1 MKTSFDRNVRA
12 GLTAVALLAALAG
25 CAKKDEKP
33 ATPPAM
39 PDLGTVPTLPP
50 GSAPSGPAADAPAGA
65 GSVVVMGR
73 RVTIPP
79 PPGMSVVDLPTSQPP
94 GGAVLGRFVPDSTV
108 AAWRAA
114 GRPGNT
120 RWLAMASAMQAMN
133 QNEASAGETITRLR
147 GTPPGP
153 LGPPELEA
161 AWRAAFQA
169 GLAGQKLPLPPFVGR
184 SLRVDRLET
193 PADAF
198 AEVLVE
204 NAGGPPG
211 VASTAVVMVRH
222 RAVLLYVAVRDP
234 HDTAE
239 IATAARLLLE
249 WVSALRSANTE

>member
-1 MKTSFDRNVRA
+1 MRTSFDRSMRA
-12 GLTAVALLAALAG
+12 GLGAMMLLIAITG

-33 ATPPAM
+33 APAPAM
-39 PDLGTVPTLPP
+39 PELGSVPALPP
-50 GSAPSGPAADAPAGA
+50 GMTPSAPATDAPAGA

-73 RVTIPP
+73 RVIIPP
-79 PPGMSVVDLPTSQPP
+79 PPGMSVVDLPATQPQ
-94 GGAVLGRFVPDSTV
+94 GGAVLARFVPDSTV
-108 AAWRAA
+108 AGWRAA

-120 RWLAMASAMQAMN
+120 RWLAMASAIQVMN
-133 QNEASAGETITRLR
+133 QTETSAGETITRLR

-184 SLRVDRLET
+184 SLRVERLET

-239 IATAARLLLE
+239 IAAVARTLLE
-249 WVSALRSANTE
+249 WSSALRLANAE